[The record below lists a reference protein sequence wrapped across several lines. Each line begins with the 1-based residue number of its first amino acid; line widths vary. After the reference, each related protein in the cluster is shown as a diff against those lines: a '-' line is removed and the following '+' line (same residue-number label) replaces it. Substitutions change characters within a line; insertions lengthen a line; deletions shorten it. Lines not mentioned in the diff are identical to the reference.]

1 MSMVKEISNVV
12 LKQVGDGDES
22 AFKSLFDTYRPNIYT
37 TALRVTNN
45 EWMAEDIVQDT
56 FVKVWINRHLLHSLD
71 NFEAWLYVLAKNIT
85 LNIIK
90 KQDSYKAY
98 AQEEAR
104 AALIRVYPEADYLVQ
119 DKEFQRMLQEA
130 VDRLPP
136 KQKETYRLIREQYLK
151 RDEAANILHVS
162 PETVKWNLDQAMKS
176 IRAYCLANMK
186 EMPFVVL
193 LHFFLKYF

>member
-22 AFKSLFDTYRPNIYT
+22 AFRSLFDTYRPNIYT

-56 FVKVWINRHLLHSLD
+56 FVKVWINRHLLPSLD
-71 NFEAWLYVLAKNIT
+71 NFEAWLYVVAKNIT

-136 KQKETYRLIREQYLK
+136 KQRETYRLIREQYLK

>member
-1 MSMVKEISNVV
+1 MVKEISNVV

>member
-1 MSMVKEISNVV
+1 M
-12 LKQVGDGDES
+12 
-22 AFKSLFDTYRPNIYT
+22 YRPNIYT

-56 FVKVWINRHLLHSLD
+56 FVKVWLKRHLLTTID
-71 NFEAWLYVLAKNIT
+71 NFEAWLYILARNIT

-90 KQDSYKAY
+90 KQENYKAY
-98 AQEEAR
+98 AQEEAK

-119 DKEFQRMLQEA
+119 DKEFQHMLQEA
-130 VDRLPP
+130 IKRLPP
-136 KQKETYRLIREQYLK
+136 KQQETYRLIREQYLK
-151 RDEAANILHVS
+151 RDEAASLLQVS

-186 EMPFVVL
+186 DIPLVLL
-193 LHFFLKYF
+193 LHFLLKYF